1 MRRFVQYIW
10 ISAVLMV
17 WSCKK
22 EENTLQT
29 AAVAKP
35 TVSADGITISFAD
48 TIGINGFLYY
58 NVAKKSIR
66 TDLVAPGRVVAEV
79 VHSSDAMGQNLVLF
93 DNPDLTYNYTEM
105 LQHLINI
112 NKQKGIIAQK
122 KVILQQ
128 KKLQLARVKDLA
140 DNQAATGQDLTNAQ
154 IEVTNAE
161 TEVAQEVTA
170 LENEKT
176 SLLEHET
183 RLKLAGFDPKSLVN
197 AKQNATWVICELP
210 ENQFQKVTQGQH
222 CFIQFPAFNDKKFEG
237 RIEEVGEVVDNL
249 TRLVKLRVAV
259 INPSSILKAGMFGS
273 VHFGVAE
280 GDFITVP
287 REALVVVQ
295 GKQYVFVKTKERTFV
310 RREVMAG
317 QPVENAAVIF
327 AGLQPSDQVVTQGAM
342 QLKGLSFGY

>member
-1 MRRFVQYIW
+1 MRHFIHCAWV
-10 ISAVLMV
+10 SAILLC
-17 WSCKK
+17 WGCKK
-22 EENTLQT
+22 EENSLQT
-29 AAVAKP
+29 TSVSKP
-35 TVSADGITISFAD
+35 SVSADGVQISFAD
-48 TIGINGFLYY
+48 TIGIGGFLYHT
-58 NVAKKSIR
+58 VAKNSIR

-79 VHSSDAMGQNLVLF
+79 VKSSDAMGQNLVLF

-128 KKLQLARVKDLA
+128 KKVQLSRVKDLA

-210 ENQFQKVTQGQH
+210 ETQFQKVTQGQQ
-222 CFIQFPAFNDKKFEG
+222 CAIQFPAFIDQKFMG
-237 RIEEVGEVVDNL
+237 KIEEVGEVVDNL

-259 INPSSILKAGMFGS
+259 INPSNVLKAGMFGS

-280 GDFITVP
+280 GDFMTVP

-295 GKQYVFVKTKERTFV
+295 GKQYVFVKTKKRTFE

-317 QPVENAAVIF
+317 QPVENATVIF
-327 AGLQPSDQVVTQGAM
+327 SGLRPNDQVVSQGAM